1 MIKQWSKSMKLP
13 TTNHSVYYFNCI
25 LQRSPKR
32 KVHILN
38 YSPSNIVGHGKL
50 QVTRDK
56 KNTHTTTLQYCIILW
71 CGILHL
77 QYSRQQGLHSNST
90 TKPEPAWSRGF
101 SPHLNLSVNRARRS
115 SHYSI
120 QSHKVPKNLSK
131 KGVSIIL
138 AGVFGYNCSVM
149 GGIGQTFDVWWSS
162 AYLIQ
167 GVLILIG
174 NALTIAVFRKRRA
187 ALKSPSLLLINMS
200 FADLLVGVRETVIIC
215 TNLMHSCNYL

>member
-1 MIKQWSKSMKLP
+1 M
-13 TTNHSVYYFNCI
+13 
-25 LQRSPKR
+25 
-32 KVHILN
+32 
-38 YSPSNIVGHGKL
+38 
-50 QVTRDK
+50 
-56 KNTHTTTLQYCIILW
+56 
-71 CGILHL
+71 
-77 QYSRQQGLHSNST
+77 
-90 TKPEPAWSRGF
+90 
-101 SPHLNLSVNRARRS
+101 
-115 SHYSI
+115 
-120 QSHKVPKNLSK
+120 
-131 KGVSIIL
+131 SIIL
-138 AGVFGYNCSVM
+138 AGVFGYNGSVM